1 MNTSSTNVKRLVAQI
16 SSVIALTCAA
26 AAIADAA
33 APDNQFCRQ
42 GDRGRLLGYEKVGSY
57 PTPHDARA
65 HFDEWI
71 AFYQDF
77 FNFPANLPVTFQYGF
92 DSYKVTYCTNDAVLP
107 GQTFGDTTTV
117 TGMVSVPRTSGPLP
131 TVAYVHGTSTS
142 FYDAP
147 SNPNTFGDFNP
158 RGESFEGPPSTAVFA
173 GNGFIYIAP
182 DYLGLGDSTVP
193 RHRYFHADTEA
204 SSAIDLLAAA
214 QHVLADLKVRQNGKL
229 FVFGFSQ
236 GGHSALAL
244 QRELERRRVK
254 VDATAVVGGIF
265 DVEPFFLRGLE
276 SETPFVPLYVTY
288 LLLAFDDIYDVY
300 ESTADVFRQPYASI
314 VEDRFDMRHFFDDI
328 AAELPPPAQ
337 RYPDAVVPCRAHD
350 EPRHADARPPAGERR
365 GSVAAGGAGARL
377 PQSGRRRG
385 GIRRHARVGRTA
397 ATARRDD
404 RRAHAPRIRSR
415 QQLDSGDAAS
425 GAMVPGSRHEVR
437 PGSRQC
443 GSTRSSCGRWARAS
457 TPGPSAAAA
466 IARRSVATIR
476 SIRR

>member
-1 MNTSSTNVKRLVAQI
+1 MV
-16 SSVIALTCAA
+16 ALTCAA

-33 APDNQFCRQ
+33 APGNQFCRH
-42 GDRGRLLGYEKVGSY
+42 GDRGRLLGYQRVASY

-77 FNFPANLPVTFQYGF
+77 FNFPENLPVTFRYGF

-107 GQTFGDTTTV
+107 GQTFAETTTV

-173 GNGFIYIAP
+173 GNGFIYVAP

-204 SSAIDLLAAA
+204 SSAINLLAAA
-214 QHVLADLKVRQNGKL
+214 QRVLADLKVRQNGKL

-254 VDATAVVGGIF
+254 VDATAVVGG
-265 DVEPFFLRGLE
+265 
-276 SETPFVPLYVTY
+276 S
-288 LLLAFDDIYDVY
+288 
-300 ESTADVFRQPYASI
+300 STS
-314 VEDRFDMRHFFDDI
+314 
-328 AAELPPPAQ
+328 
-337 RYPDAVVPCRAHD
+337 
-350 EPRHADARPPAGERR
+350 
-365 GSVAAGGAGARL
+365 S
-377 PQSGRRRG
+377 
-385 GIRRHARVGRTA
+385 
-397 ATARRDD
+397 
-404 RRAHAPRIRSR
+404 
-415 QQLDSGDAAS
+415 
-425 GAMVPGSRHEVR
+425 
-437 PGSRQC
+437 
-443 GSTRSSCGRWARAS
+443 RSS
-457 TPGPSAAAA
+457 
-466 IARRSVATIR
+466 
-476 SIRR
+476 